1 MWKFLDQGL
10 IQRHSSDPSHCSDN
24 GRSLTHWATRE
35 LPRLC
40 FLNFSLYLF
49 LWIVLW
55 FHVTFN
61 PIGSFPGTRKDVLS
75 QLMLFQVAPTFPNTI
90 YWVISFFFFS
100 PHSRHTEVG
109 VPGQILNTG
118 HNCDFHHSCSNAES
132 LTHCTTVVTP
142 WIILLFLEWLE
153 MPSLSTKFLL
163 VLGSVAGPSILFHK
177 SV

>member
-61 PIGSFPGTRKDVLS
+61 PIGSFPGTRKDVLN

-90 YWVISFFFFS
+90 YWVISFFFFTTLTAYGSGSSRSDTEHRPQLWLS
-100 PHSRHTEVG
+100 PQLQQCR
-109 VPGQILNTG
+109 ILNPLHDSG
-118 HNCDFHHSCSNAES
+118 NSLNNSPFPWVAWNA
-132 LTHCTTVVTP
+132 
-142 WIILLFLEWLE
+142 IFIY
-153 MPSLSTKFLL
+153 
-163 VLGSVAGPSILFHK
+163 
-177 SV
+177 